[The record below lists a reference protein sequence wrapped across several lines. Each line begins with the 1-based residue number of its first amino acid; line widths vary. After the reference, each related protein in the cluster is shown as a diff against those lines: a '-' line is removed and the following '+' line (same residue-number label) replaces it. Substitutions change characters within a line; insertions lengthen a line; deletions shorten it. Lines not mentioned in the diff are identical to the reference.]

1 LITHRRYRVHTVPGV
16 TVPFDGDVGV
26 PSVAEAPMREVGL
39 VPKGSGKPLSTN
51 CFLLM
56 MRAATIANVVLTAPI
71 PQLKTRD
78 VRKGSVSRITWRY
91 ASR

>member
-1 LITHRRYRVHTVPGV
+1 MVYRRYKVHTVPGE
-16 TVPFDGDVGV
+16 TIPLGDVGV
-26 PSVAEAPMREVGL
+26 SLATEGVMKGEGL
-39 VPKGSGKPLSTN
+39 VAKGSGKPLSTS

-56 MRAATIANVVLTAPI
+56 IRAATIANVVLTAPT

-78 VRKGSVSRITWRY
+78 VRKGSVSRITRRY